1 MSRYWK
7 EKALAENP
15 FSKILGKNCAPLPI
29 ISSSKSSISFLFLIC
44 FDREEQIK
52 NKEEIRVKKKK

>member
-44 FDREEQIK
+44 FDRKEKIK
-52 NKEEIRVKKKK
+52 NKKGN